1 MEKKPL
7 YRKINKK
14 THNGWAWNEFPKARY
29 RFERGKKR
37 DHLPEH
43 QSIKRKNQFS
53 SWGSGY
59 DYTPLFKFLHAH
71 VGQAWNPV
79 FQECISRLDKP
90 APITWMVVNVN
101 ERGLVVDRHPNEEL
115 SPFVRCGNESYW
127 SALWVDEDAILQYVD
142 KDFTIE
148 GTWLEKLTE
157 YYSGEWTVTWNGK
170 VVWQGRVVGAGA
182 GMQDT
187 ADSLPKEETG
197 GHK

>member
-14 THNGWAWNEFPKARY
+14 THNGWAWYDYPKARY
-29 RFERGKKR
+29 RFDRGKKQ

-79 FQECISRLDKP
+79 FQECLSRLDQP

-115 SPFVRCGNESYW
+115 SPYFRCGAESYW
-127 SALWVDEDAILQYVD
+127 SALWVDEDGILQYVD
-142 KDFTIE
+142 KDYTIE
-148 GTWLEKLTE
+148 GAWLEKLTKH
-157 YYSGEWTVTWNGK
+157 YSGEWTVTWNGK
-170 VVWQGRVVGAGA
+170 VVWQGRMVGEG
-182 GMQDT
+182 
-187 ADSLPKEETG
+187 KERFGNEDND
-197 GHK
+197 